1 MGSEILYLC
10 SAGRH
15 HIHLLS
21 DVSHRHHKNSRK
33 RPIWERSDLC
43 LTQCSSVAGYLIT
56 TPVFYCHFGCVCEF
70 CCLKHLSLFPSL
82 IFFFYCSTSKWWNA
96 DLQNC
101 FHLKKEQLFY
111 SILSCTIFGKSYVNI
126 LLMPML
132 NKKSKMENMLMY
144 VNLFLFSM

>member
-1 MGSEILYLC
+1 MGFEILYLC

-43 LTQCSSVAGYLIT
+43 LTQRSSVAGYLIT

-82 IFFFYCSTSKWWNA
+82 IFFFFIVQPVSGEMQTCKIVFIS
-96 DLQNC
+96 
-101 FHLKKEQLFY
+101 
-111 SILSCTIFGKSYVNI
+111 
-126 LLMPML
+126 
-132 NKKSKMENMLMY
+132 KKSSCFTK
-144 VNLFLFSM
+144 FSHVQYLGSHMSISS